1 MGPPE
6 TPNRLVQQSPRLF
19 PSLQLSPDMMYA
31 HQFAGPATAPAY
43 PNQRVFWDPS
53 SMVFDDPGLI
63 PQQYQ
68 DHFQFSPVSMSTSF
82 GSSTTVVPSFAPQGP
97 FQIPE
102 EQPYDLPMLQRS
114 SSYTHLDASVF
125 PAPFT
130 TSPRILPPQA
140 ENPSM
145 FLSSPARRFG
155 AADQMPN
162 RFIHNPVPERPAY
175 AHQLEESRREQEI
188 KRMRRSDT
196 KQPSITRSV
205 MEALRRPVSPR
216 KENRP
221 GLKRSLTHTGVR
233 GDRTLKVQTSTANAK
248 QNTPTQLDASRQH
261 LPGRSSP
268 LKQVADPISRTLTA
282 SRNSKRASLSLAIDE
297 NGVAKTIV
305 SSHPYE
311 TDMDGLS
318 SSEAESFDDTDF
330 QIFHSQSNSFAFS
343 DTGDLLG
350 QGHQPYG
357 HTKTN
362 SHSTVASVN
371 SAKQSSWHSSA
382 SNTRSSDGHARRK
395 RPLATTQEMDIVME
409 DQPRGNAQHALR
421 AIMEDRSRSTSAQ
434 GYHYNMLQLQ
444 SSPPLQQSQYATY
457 GASPTTITDPE
468 LATPST
474 DRDSLASNIST
485 RCVCNSSMLDGSVP
499 MVQCDSCSKWLHT
512 SCVGV
517 DSRRIPQV
525 YFCLFCVQTPVRQ
538 GATPMRP
545 LAVYPTASP
554 LAHKSSKRNR

>member
-1 MGPPE
+1 
-6 TPNRLVQQSPRLF
+6 
-19 PSLQLSPDMMYA
+19 MYA

-140 ENPSM
+140 ENPT
-145 FLSSPARRFG
+145 RRFG

-188 KRMRRSDT
+188 KRMRRSDI

-330 QIFHSQSNSFAFS
+330 QILHSQSNSFAFS

-499 MVQCDSCSKWLHT
+499 MVQW
-512 SCVGV
+512 
-517 DSRRIPQV
+517 
-525 YFCLFCVQTPVRQ
+525 
-538 GATPMRP
+538 
-545 LAVYPTASP
+545 
-554 LAHKSSKRNR
+554 